1 MSYPPQPPP
10 APQYG
15 APQPRPQ
22 HPQAVLAL
30 VLGIVSLVF
39 CGLIG
44 PFAWS
49 IGGKAVR
56 EIDASGGALDGR
68 SLAQAG
74 KICGIIATALL
85 GVALLVLIVFVL
97 GAAVSMGSAL
107 T

>member
-15 APQPRPQ
+15 GHSPRPQ

-30 VLGIVSLVF
+30 VLGIVSLVA

-68 SLAQAG
+68 TMAQAG
-74 KICGIIATALL
+74 KICGIVATVLL
-85 GVALLVLIVFVL
+85 AIGLFVFVIFIL
-97 GAAVSMGSAL
+97 GALVSTS
-107 T
+107 